1 MFQICIMFLIILS
14 FLSDWGFIYR
24 GNIRPMISFPEI
36 GVGLLIIICFFYKIS
51 QENLKVKKNGI
62 KIFFVIV
69 SIILIATLGASL
81 HYNQIVWAE
90 HVKSSLK
97 LLFWGIF
104 IFCWIDILEDIST
117 NFEMSNRAY
126 KLYINFAL
134 LISGIAIFQYTF
146 YKFTG
151 LHLKL
156 NPFIDQGWSAI
167 RGNYRAMAIH
177 GEPSWLGVILLPPL
191 ISQGELFLHFKKFSY
206 LSKFLFLL
214 AGVVV
219 SFSLASFIVLGI
231 WGGFVLLKLFINNCS
246 IFLLPKIKKKKIQTV
261 FVAFCL
267 IIIGGLI
274 FLWWIYP
281 LIIPRIS
288 SEMNFMI
295 TNLKGGRQVLTSGT
309 KRFASYEGFWAVL
322 KSSPIFGVGF
332 DQVKYISSLTGKYF
346 EATTSGIFGFIG
358 TSAGILGLFLF
369 FYILKFIWNGNNSK
383 KEKIKSDHQSELI
396 VAGRAM
402 VLALFLEQLFLYAGI
417 LNSDFWLPLAFG
429 YLFIRSGYKELD
441 NTKILN

>member
-1 MFQICIMFLIILS
+1 MYQIYVIFLVILS
-14 FLSDWGFIYR
+14 FLPDWGFIYR
-24 GNIRPMISFPEI
+24 GNTKPTISFPEI
-36 GVGLLIIICFFYKIS
+36 GVALLIIIWFFHKITE
-51 QENLKVKKNGI
+51 ENLKVKKISINM
-62 KIFFVIV
+62 FFLIV

-81 HYNQIVWAE
+81 HYNQVNWIE
-90 HVKSSLK
+90 HVKSSIK

-104 IFCWIDILEDIST
+104 IFCWIDILEDISS
-117 NFEMSNRAY
+117 NFKISNKAW
-126 KLYINFAL
+126 KFYINFAL
-134 LISGIAIFQYTF
+134 LISGIAIFQYIF

-151 LHLKL
+151 LHLRL
-156 NPFIDQGWSAI
+156 NPFVNQSWGAI
-167 RGNYRAMAIH
+167 GGNYRAMAIY

-191 ISQGELFLHFKKFSY
+191 ISQGELFLRFNKFSY

-214 AGVVV
+214 VGVIV

-231 WGGFVLLKLFINNCS
+231 WGGFVLLKLFINS
-246 IFLLPKIKKKKIQTV
+246 FSMFLLPKIKKKKIQAI
-261 FVAFCL
+261 FVVFCL

-288 SEMNFMI
+288 IEVN
-295 TNLKGGRQVLTSGT
+295 NLVSNLAGERQVLTSGS

-322 KSSPIFGVGF
+322 KNSPIFGVGF

-369 FYILKFIWNGNNSK
+369 FYILKFIWNGSK
-383 KEKIKSDHQSELI
+383 SRKETIKSDHQSELI
-396 VAGRAM
+396 VAGRAI

-417 LNSDFWLPLAFG
+417 LNSDFWLPLAFA
-429 YLFIRSGYKELD
+429 YLFIRSGYSKKAELH
-441 NTKILN
+441 TE

>member
-1 MFQICIMFLIILS
+1 VHQIYVIFLVILS
-14 FLSDWGFIYR
+14 FLPDWGFVYR
-24 GNIRPMISFPEI
+24 GNTKPTISFPEV
-36 GVGLLIIICFFYKIS
+36 GVALLIIIWFFRKIT
-51 QENLKVKKNGI
+51 EGNLKVKKI
-62 KIFFVIV
+62 STSMFFLVV

-81 HYNQIVWAE
+81 HYNQVNWIE
-90 HVKSSLK
+90 HVKSSIK

-104 IFCWIDILEDIST
+104 IFCWIDILEDISS
-117 NFEMSNRAY
+117 NFKISNKAW
-126 KLYINFAL
+126 KFYINFAL
-134 LISGIAIFQYTF
+134 LISGIAIFQYIF

-151 LHLKL
+151 LHLRL
-156 NPFIDQGWSAI
+156 NPFVNQSWGAI
-167 RGNYRAMAIH
+167 GGNYRAMAIY
-177 GEPSWLGVILLPPL
+177 GEPSWLGVILIPPL
-191 ISQGELFLHFKKFSY
+191 LSQGELFLRFNKFSY

-214 AGVVV
+214 VGIIV

-231 WGGFVLLKLFINNCS
+231 WGGFVLLKLFINNFS
-246 IFLLPKIKKKKIQTV
+246 IFLLPKIKKKKIQTI
-261 FVAFCL
+261 FVVFCL
-267 IIIGGLI
+267 IIVGGLI

-288 SEMNFMI
+288 SEINFMVA
-295 TNLKGGRQVLTSGT
+295 NLKGGRQILTSGT
-309 KRFASYEGFWAVL
+309 RRFASYEGFWAVL

-332 DQVKYISSLTGKYF
+332 DQVKYISNLTGKYF

-369 FYILKFIWNGNNSK
+369 FYILKFIWNANNSK

-417 LNSDFWLPLAFG
+417 LNSDFWLPLAFA
-429 YLFIRSGYKELD
+429 YLFIRSGYSKKAEIH
-441 NTKILN
+441 TE

>member
-1 MFQICIMFLIILS
+1 MYQIYVIFLVILS
-14 FLSDWGFIYR
+14 FLPDWGFIYR
-24 GNIRPMISFPEI
+24 GNVRPMISFSET
-36 GVGLLIIICFFYKIS
+36 GVVLLIIIWLFHKVTHK
-51 QENLKVKKNGI
+51 NLKVKKISI
-62 KIFFVIV
+62 KMFFLIV
-69 SIILIATLGASL
+69 SVILIATLGASL
-81 HYNQIVWAE
+81 HFNQVNWIE
-90 HVKSSLK
+90 HIKSSIK

-104 IFCWIDILEDIST
+104 IFCWIDILEDISS
-117 NFEMSNRAY
+117 NFEISNKSW

-156 NPFIDQGWSAI
+156 NPFIDQGWGAI
-167 RGNYRAMAIH
+167 GGNYRAMAIY

-231 WGGFVLLKLFINNCS
+231 WGGFVLLKLFINNFP
-246 IFLLPKIKKKKIQTV
+246 IFLLPKIKKKKIQTI
-261 FVAFCL
+261 FVVFCL

-274 FLWWIYP
+274 FTWWIYP

-295 TNLKGGRQVLTSGT
+295 TSLKGGRQVLTSGT

-332 DQVKYISSLTGKYF
+332 DQAKYISSLTGKYF

-358 TSAGILGLFLF
+358 TAAGILGIILIFYLF
-369 FYILKFIWNGNNSK
+369 KFIWNGGYSRKLKIENNPQ
-383 KEKIKSDHQSELI
+383 ITLVI
-396 VAGRAM
+396 AGRAI
-402 VLALFLEQLFLYAGI
+402 VIALFLEQLFLYAGI
-417 LNSDFWLPLAFG
+417 LNSDFWLPLAFA
-429 YLFIRSGYKELD
+429 YLFIRRGYKELD